1 MKLILWS
8 YYGVLENCI
17 RWNGNDVVRIEEHF
31 ILISEFVIVTNNEV
45 CLNNEKYQN
54 FLVSLKR
61 RDSKENIHVTDQ
73 SANINYSTI
82 LRELKK
88 LFKEKDLKKE
98 N

>member
-1 MKLILWS
+1 
-8 YYGVLENCI
+8 
-17 RWNGNDVVRIEEHF
+17 
-31 ILISEFVIVTNNEV
+31 LISEFVIVTNNEV

-98 N
+98 NKDNEDNIKVSLGSEFFLAQIC